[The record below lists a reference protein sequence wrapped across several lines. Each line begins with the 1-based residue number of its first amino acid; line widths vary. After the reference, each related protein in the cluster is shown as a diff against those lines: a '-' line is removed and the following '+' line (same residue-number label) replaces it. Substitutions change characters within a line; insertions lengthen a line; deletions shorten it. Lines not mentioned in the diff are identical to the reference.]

1 MAGSNSPSANVFLGQ
16 KPAAVCVGLD
26 SARAPARLLGKSG
39 VLRIT
44 LTGFRVNID
53 RAGLRKRLDS
63 REAIIGKENSAVFAR
78 DECAQAVTAR
88 GSAGGHLCV
97 SGES

>member
-1 MAGSNSPSANVFLGQ
+1 MGEEFFDGRLEFPIRHVFLGQ
-16 KPAAVCVGLD
+16 KPAAACVGLD
-26 SARAPARLLGKSG
+26 SARAPAKLLGKSG

-44 LTGFRVNID
+44 LTSFRVNID

-78 DECAQAVTAR
+78 DDPHAERV
-88 GSAGGHLCV
+88 
-97 SGES
+97 